1 MVIKGV
7 IFDLDGTLLDTE
19 NISTEALDA
28 VLQQH
33 GDYKVTWEVKEKII
47 GMRDLDC
54 MLCSHCSLVK

>member
-1 MVIKGV
+1 MVVKGV

-28 VLQQH
+28 VLQKF
-33 GDYKVTWEVKEKII
+33 GPEYKVTWEVKEMII

-54 MLCSHCSLVK
+54 M